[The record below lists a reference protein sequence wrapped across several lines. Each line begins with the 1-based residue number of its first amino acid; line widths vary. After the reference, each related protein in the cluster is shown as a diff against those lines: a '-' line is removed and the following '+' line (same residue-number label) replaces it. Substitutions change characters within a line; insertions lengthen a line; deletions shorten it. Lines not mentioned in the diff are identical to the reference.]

1 MDDKIKD
8 FESAVSE
15 LEIVVKTLEAG
26 EISLEKSLQLFERGV
41 QLSRFCHSRLA
52 DAERRVEMLSD
63 NGDRQDAPDT
73 LVASQ
78 EADDQA

>member
-41 QLSRFCHSRLA
+41 QLSRFCHGRLA

>member
-63 NGDRQDAPDT
+63 NDERQNAPDT
-73 LVASQ
+73 LVPSQ
-78 EADDQA
+78 EADEQA

>member
-8 FESAVSE
+8 FESAVGE

-26 EISLEKSLQLFERGV
+26 DISLEKSLQLFERGV
-41 QLSRFCHSRLA
+41 QLSRFCHGRLA
-52 DAERRVEMLSD
+52 DAERRVEMLSEH
-63 NGDRQDAPDT
+63 GERQNAPDA
-73 LVASQ
+73 LIPNQ